1 MGEIVALF
9 KKTEQTAVGEA
20 FCIQCKHTWIATAP
34 TGVVDLECPECG
46 TFKGKYKFEF
56 TPQKGT
62 FVRECNCGN
71 QLFYLTPDGICVPTA
86 KSTRDTDAKY
96 SGLT

>member
-1 MGEIVALF
+1 MGEKVALF

-34 TGVVDLECPECG
+34 VGVVDLECPECG

-56 TPQKGT
+56 HPAIGQLIRT
-62 FVRECNCGN
+62 CNCGN
-71 QLFYLTPDGICVPTA
+71 QLFYLTPDGHMCANCGI
-86 KSTRDTDAKY
+86 Y
-96 SGLT
+96 QGY